1 VTDIEITT
9 RPRRLSEVRED
20 MRTLCHFAVPA
31 AGNLR
36 DLATHLSRE
45 LPTSMV
51 GNGFTAEHAETKV
64 AELVKEISLLAAA
77 ADDLAKHGHR
87 ALEQL
92 DEIKKFRNRYFPNTD
107 NDKID
112 V

>member
-1 VTDIEITT
+1 MADIEITT

-20 MRTLCHFAVPA
+20 MRTLCHIAVPA
-31 AGNLR
+31 SGNLR
-36 DLATHLSRE
+36 DLATHLGRV
-45 LPTSMV
+45 LPDALE
-51 GNGFTAEHAETKV
+51 GNGFTYSNADTRAAT
-64 AELVKEISLLAAA
+64 LVKEINLMADA
-77 ADDLAKHGHR
+77 ADELAKHGHR